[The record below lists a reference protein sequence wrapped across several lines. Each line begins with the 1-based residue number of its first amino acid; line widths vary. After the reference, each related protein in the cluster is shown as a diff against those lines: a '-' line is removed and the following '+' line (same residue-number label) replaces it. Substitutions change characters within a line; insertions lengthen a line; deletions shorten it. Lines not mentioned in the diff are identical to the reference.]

1 MAAMVISQAMQAAG
15 RSHLAAPV
23 RPEDRVA
30 ALAAISLDDVRE
42 FARAVFGATR
52 LEIFAGGDVNADLA
66 RAVSDLALRFLQPAA
81 VAPPGMPW
89 TACLGRTME
98 RR

>member
-1 MAAMVISQAMQAAG
+1 MAAMIISQAMQAAG

-30 ALAAISLDDVRE
+30 ALAAISLDEVRE
-42 FARAVFGATR
+42 FARAVFSATN

-66 RAVSDLALRFLQPAA
+66 RTVSGLALRFLQPAA
-81 VAPPGMPW
+81 IAPARTPC
-89 TACLGRTME
+89 TACLG
-98 RR
+98 